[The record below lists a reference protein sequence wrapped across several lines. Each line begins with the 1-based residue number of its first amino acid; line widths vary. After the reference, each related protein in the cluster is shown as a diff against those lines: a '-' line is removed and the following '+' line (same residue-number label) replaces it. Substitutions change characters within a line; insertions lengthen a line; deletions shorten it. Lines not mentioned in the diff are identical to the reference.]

1 MKTFLAVAALFVA
14 FPALAQAPQPPLV
27 EDDDYVCPDGLIVE
41 LTHDHAAGILRGT
54 RGGETFLLQEQ
65 VGRTP
70 PRFVTGSDSVDVE
83 KDQIRLKRLNLREQV
98 CPYLPDVPTPGLV
111 HGTIAKLDR
120 MGLPAGTRA
129 KVLLVDAARADA
141 PSVELGSTQIVT
153 TGNQVPFHFL
163 IRFDP
168 ARTAAPAVPMLQARI
183 ESADGKLL
191 YITDTANPLPTEGQP
206 QPGIDLILRPVAP
219 SK

>member
-1 MKTFLAVAALFVA
+1 LKTLLAAAALLA
-14 FPALAQAPQPPLV
+14 ALPALAQAPQPPLV
-27 EDDDYVCPDGLIVE
+27 EDDDYVCPDGMLVG
-41 LTHDHAAGILRGT
+41 LSHDRTAGILRGT

-70 PRFVTGSDSVDVE
+70 PRFVTGSDTIE
-83 KDQIRLKRLNLREQV
+83 ILKDSIRLSRLNLREQV
-98 CPYLPDVPTPGLV
+98 CAYLPDVPTPGLV

-120 MGLPAGTRA
+120 MALPEGTRA

-141 PSVELGSTQIVT
+141 PAVELGSTQIVT

-163 IRFDP
+163 IRYDP
-168 ARTAAPAVPMLQARI
+168 ARTAAPAAPMLQARI

-191 YITDTANPLPTEGQP
+191 YITDTANPLPTQGQP
-206 QPGIDLILRPVAP
+206 QPGIDLLLRPVAP

>member
-1 MKTFLAVAALFVA
+1 MKTLLAVASLLAAL
-14 FPALAQAPQPPLV
+14 PAAAQAPEPPLV
-27 EDDDYVCPDGLIVE
+27 EDDDYVCPDGLLVE
-41 LTHDHAAGILRGT
+41 LTHDRAAGILRGV
-54 RGGETFLLQEQ
+54 RAGETFLLQEQ

-70 PRFVTGSDSVDVE
+70 PRFVTGSDSVDIE

-120 MGLPAGTRA
+120 MALPEGTRA

-141 PSVELGSTQIVT
+141 PAVELGSTQIVT

-163 IRFDP
+163 IRYDP
-168 ARTAAPAVPMLQARI
+168 ARIAHPAKPVLQARI
-183 ESADGKLL
+183 ESADGRLL
-191 YITDTANPLPTEGQP
+191 YITDAVHPLPTENQP